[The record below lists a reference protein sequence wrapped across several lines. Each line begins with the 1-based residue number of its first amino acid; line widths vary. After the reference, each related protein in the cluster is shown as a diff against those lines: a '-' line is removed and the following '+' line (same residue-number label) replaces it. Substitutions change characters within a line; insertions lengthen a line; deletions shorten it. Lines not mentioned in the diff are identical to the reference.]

1 MSVSAT
7 CGIQSLVSRNENEF
21 CLEVGL
27 TGKLHGEVFGGEVGS
42 LAAGFRCFSIVRKT
56 LFVVSERANA

>member
-1 MSVSAT
+1 MSVSAI
-7 CGIQSLVSRNENEF
+7 CGLISHNENVL

-42 LAAGFRCFSIVRKT
+42 LPAGFKCFSIVRKT